1 MLARWIQ
8 SDTLLRT
15 EDDLRREMMEELGF
29 KQMGTRIKRALTRA
43 IQQTRR

>member
-29 KQMGTRIKRALTRA
+29 KQMGTRIKRALTHA

>member
-1 MLARWIQ
+1 MLVRWIQ

-15 EDDLRREMMEELGF
+15 EDELRREMLEELGF
-29 KQMGTRIKRALTRA
+29 KQMGSRIRRALTHA